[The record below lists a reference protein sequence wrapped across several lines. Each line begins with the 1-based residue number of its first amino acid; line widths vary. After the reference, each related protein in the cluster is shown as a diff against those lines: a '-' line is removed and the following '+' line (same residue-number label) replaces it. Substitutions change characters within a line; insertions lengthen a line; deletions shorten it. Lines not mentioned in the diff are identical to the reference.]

1 MTGTP
6 KIPFF
11 GVDRQYQ
18 TLREE
23 ILDAT
28 DKVYASGRVLDGRY
42 TDQFEKTIAKMTER
56 RYACSVGSCTQAL
69 IFALRAV
76 DNEYRELGNHRNKIL
91 IPAQSFV
98 ATVNAVLE
106 AGFDPVFC
114 DVDSRTGLL
123 NINRIPVHA
132 DEIAAIMYVNLF
144 GNVLDQD
151 RLISYMEMFSERKIP
166 VIEDAAQSFGAYYR
180 GVPSGKLGDVS
191 CLSFDPTKNLN
202 NYGSGGMILTDDPA
216 IWELA
221 ADYRD
226 NGKSNEHIQ
235 SGTNSKMSEADC
247 AQMLVKLKYFDSW
260 QARRKLIAD
269 YYTEELDGWV
279 SIPPVD
285 PTVEHAWSKYVVHHN
300 SRSTL
305 HIDLGEAGV
314 ETRINYP
321 TPLHLQPVSFHY
333 DFGQYDTADVLEGAE
348 NFSRTCLSLPI
359 YPELEDYEVEYVVD
373 SIKQSIG

>member
-1 MTGTP
+1 MSGTN

-18 TLREE
+18 NLRQE

-28 DKVYASGRVLDGRY
+28 DLVYSTGQVLDGVH
-42 TDQFEKTIAKMTER
+42 TKAFEKTIAKMTEH
-56 RYACSVGSCTQAL
+56 RYACAVGSCTQAL
-69 IFALRAV
+69 IFSLRAT
-76 DNEYRELGNHRNKIL
+76 DNEYLRGGRNKVL

-98 ATVNAVLE
+98 ATLNAVLE
-106 AGFDPVFC
+106 AGFHPVFC
-114 DVDSRTGLL
+114 DVDAQTGLIDL
-123 NINRIPVHA
+123 NTIPVPA

-144 GNVLDQD
+144 GNVVDQE
-151 RLISYMEMFSERKIP
+151 RLISYMEVFSEEKIP

-216 IWELA
+216 IWELVN
-221 ADYRD
+221 DYRD
-226 NGKSNEHIQ
+226 NGKGNEHIQ

-247 AQMLVKLKYFDSW
+247 AQMLIKLKYFNQG
-260 QARRKLIAD
+260 QARRKEIAE
-269 YYTEELDGWV
+269 YYTEELDGLV
-279 SIPPVD
+279 GIPLVNMN
-285 PTVEHAWSKYVVHHN
+285 VEHAWSKYVIHHH
-300 SRSTL
+300 SRGSLYT
-305 HIDLGEAGV
+305 DLLNMGV
-314 ETRINYP
+314 ETRINYE
-321 TPLHLQPVSFHY
+321 TPLHQTTVSFGY
-333 DFGQYDTADVLEGAE
+333 ASFDAGILEGAE

-373 SIKQSIG
+373 AIKQNIG

>member
-1 MTGTP
+1 MIGMT

-18 TLREE
+18 NLREE

-28 DKVYASGRVLDGRY
+28 DKVYASGRVLDGTY
-42 TDQFEKTIAKMTER
+42 TRQFEKTIAKMTER

-69 IFALRAV
+69 IFSLRAV
-76 DNEYRELGNHRNKIL
+76 DNEFFRGSRNKIL
-91 IPAQSFV
+91 IPSQSFV
-98 ATVNAVLE
+98 ATINTVLE

-114 DVDSRTGLL
+114 DVDAQTGLMDL
-123 NINRIPVHA
+123 NTIPVPA
-132 DEIAAIMYVNLF
+132 DELAAIMYVNLF
-144 GNVLDQD
+144 GNVLNQEQ
-151 RLISYMEMFSERKIP
+151 LITYMEMFSEEKIP

-216 IWELA
+216 IWELVN
-221 ADYRD
+221 DYHD
-226 NGKSNEHIQ
+226 NGKGNEHIQ

-247 AQMLVKLKYFDSW
+247 AQMLIKLKYFDSW
-260 QARRKLIAD
+260 QARRKEIAE
-269 YYTEELDGWV
+269 YYTEELDGLV
-279 SIPPVD
+279 GIPPVD
-285 PTVEHAWSKYVVHHN
+285 MNVEHAWSKFVIHHH

-305 HIDLGEAGV
+305 YTDLLNMGV
-314 ETRINYP
+314 ETRINYE
-321 TPLHLQPVSFHY
+321 TPLHQQSVAFSFTPF
-333 DFGQYDTADVLEGAE
+333 DDTGILEGAE

-359 YPELEDYEVEYVVD
+359 YPELEDYEIEYVVD
-373 SIKQSIG
+373 AVKQNIG